1 MRAGLERSKK
11 KHFFPKEV
19 KTLLKDVTIE
29 FPLNP
34 EEESPQLVT
43 KHNKTAS
50 VSASLCVE
58 TVWKG
63 KGLGAS

>member
-1 MRAGLERSKK
+1 M
-11 KHFFPKEV
+11 
-19 KTLLKDVTIE
+19 IE

-50 VSASLCVE
+50 VSASLYVE

-63 KGLGAS
+63 KGLGASLVYACPALPWPLVPGP